1 MAEIEME
8 EDGAEGEEL
17 ERTKVDGKKLVLFIL
32 LPVLLLAGVGAGLYF
47 TGLLDPLIGGGEQA
61 AEGDGHGDAVA
72 DAHGDGHGEN
82 GEGDAGTFYDID
94 DMMVNLNSPGRQ
106 PRFLKMSI
114 SIEMEKPSDV
124 ARLEQLLPRV
134 RDQFQ
139 TYLRELRVEDLQG
152 SAGIYRLRQE
162 LLARVSEAVYPA
174 QVRDVLFREMLIQ

>member
-1 MAEIEME
+1 MSDLDM
-8 EDGAEGEEL
+8 EDGEQQGEL
-17 ERTKVDGKKLVLFIL
+17 ARTKMGGKRLLLFIILPLFIL
-32 LPVLLLAGVGAGLYF
+32 AGAGAGLYF
-47 TGLLDPLIGGGEQA
+47 SGLLDGLLGGGSA
-61 AEGDGHGDAVA
+61 AEGEHAEA
-72 DAHGDGHGEN
+72 GDGHGE
-82 GEGDAGTFYDID
+82 EGGDGHGGPVVAGAIFYDLD
-94 DMMVNLNSPGRQ
+94 NMMVNLNSPGRQ

-114 SIEMEKPSDV
+114 SIELEKQSDV

-162 LLARVSEAVYPA
+162 LLARVSKAAYPA